1 MSRPGA
7 GPPASRGPRRP
18 GRGGPGRGG
27 AGRAGRGADPARPAS
42 GRVADPAR
50 SASGRVDPSVADPD
64 LLAGR
69 LFFAVPV
76 PGVSRAPLEA
86 ALPDLAPLL
95 GGARLTAPGGWHLTL
110 AFLGQ
115 VRPELADAV
124 VRVGEAAAAGVPT
137 ARLRLEGSGAFPNG
151 RRARVLWAG
160 IGGDADVL
168 VRLAASLAAEC
179 KAAGLRFEERPLV
192 PHLTL
197 ARFSTPAPVP
207 EAALELVAGAAAAGS
222 EWEARE
228 LACYRS
234 ILGGSRGARYRVIRE
249 FPLAG

>member
-1 MSRPGA
+1 MSRPA
-7 GPPASRGPRRP
+7 
-18 GRGGPGRGG
+18 GGPGRGPRARG
-27 AGRAGRGADPARPAS
+27 ASGRAGPGRGGDPRL
-42 GRVADPAR
+42 
-50 SASGRVDPSVADPD
+50 ADPD

-76 PGVSRAPLEA
+76 PGASRAPLEA
-86 ALPDLAPLL
+86 ALPNLEPLL
-95 GGARLTAPGGWHLTL
+95 SGARLTTPSGWHLTL

-124 VRVGEAAAAGVPT
+124 VRVGETAAAGVPA
-137 ARLRLEGSGAFPNG
+137 ARLRLEGSGAFPSV
-151 RRARVLWAG
+151 RRARALWAG
-160 IGGDADVL
+160 LGGDTDVL
-168 VRLAASLAAEC
+168 VRLAATLAAEC
-179 KAAGLRFEERPLV
+179 KTAGLRFEERPLV

-207 EAALELVAGAAAAGS
+207 QEALELVAGAAAAGP

-234 ILGGSRGARYRVIRE
+234 ILGGARGARYRVVRE

>member
-1 MSRPGA
+1 MTR
-7 GPPASRGPRRP
+7 
-18 GRGGPGRGG
+18 
-27 AGRAGRGADPARPAS
+27 RGADPS
-42 GRVADPAR
+42 L
-50 SASGRVDPSVADPD
+50 ADPD

-95 GGARLTAPGGWHLTL
+95 GGGRLTTPGGWHLTL

-124 VRVGEAAAAGVPT
+124 VRVGEAAAAGVPA

-160 IGGDADVL
+160 IGGDTDVL
-168 VRLAASLAAEC
+168 VGLAASLAAEC
-179 KAAGLRFEERPLV
+179 RRAGLRFEERPLV